1 MGKKVFV
8 GGLSWNTN
16 DDGLRNA
23 FEKYGSVSEARV
35 ITDRETG
42 RSRGFGFVTFDD
54 SGAASKAIAEMNG
67 KDLDGRTIKVSEA
80 EEKPRGGG
88 GGGGG
93 RGGYGGGGGGYGGGG
108 GNRW

>member
-23 FEKYGSVSEARV
+23 FEKFGDVSEVRV

-42 RSRGFGFVTFDD
+42 RSRGFGFVTFENSD
-54 SGAASKAIAEMNG
+54 SASKAINEMNG
-67 KDLDGRTIKVSEA
+67 KDLDGRTIKVNEA
-80 EEKPRGGG
+80 EEKPQGSRGGGHGGG
-88 GGGGG
+88 GGH
-93 RGGYGGGGGGYGGGG
+93 RGGG